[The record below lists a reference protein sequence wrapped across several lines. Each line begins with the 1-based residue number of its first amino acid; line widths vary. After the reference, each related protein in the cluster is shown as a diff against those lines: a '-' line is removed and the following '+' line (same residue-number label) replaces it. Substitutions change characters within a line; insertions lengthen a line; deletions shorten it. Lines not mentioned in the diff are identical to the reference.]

1 MLCCSTY
8 QFQRMFAFMNNVPL
22 SEYIRRRKLSLAVAD
37 IQKGERVIDVAL
49 KYGYSSPTAFSR
61 AFQCLHG
68 ITPSEARKKGTLLKT
83 YPPISFKL
91 TITGTEELTYR
102 IEERSAFEV
111 AGVSMLLDKS
121 LEKNFCTVPQF
132 WDNAVQD
139 GTLAKL
145 NSLDK
150 GGVCDL
156 LGISVCGDYETWKY
170 YIAVATSETAK
181 FEFEKLIIP
190 ASKWA
195 IFSGK
200 GTNVS
205 LQDLERRVITEWLP
219 FSGFEY
225 GNAPDIERY
234 IQADPEN
241 AEYEYWLSIRNE
253 KK

>member
-1 MLCCSTY
+1 
-8 QFQRMFAFMNNVPL
+8 
-22 SEYIRRRKLSLAVAD
+22 
-37 IQKGERVIDVAL
+37 
-49 KYGYSSPTAFSR
+49 
-61 AFQCLHG
+61 
-68 ITPSEARKKGTLLKT
+68 
-83 YPPISFKL
+83 
-91 TITGTEELTYR
+91 
-102 IEERSAFEV
+102 
-111 AGVSMLLDKS
+111 MLLDKS

-139 GTLAKL
+139 GTLTRL
-145 NSLDK
+145 NSIDK
-150 GGVCDL
+150 GEFCDL
-156 LGISVCGDYETWKY
+156 LGISVCGDYKTWKY

-181 FEFEKLIIP
+181 HEFEKLIIP

-200 GTNVS
+200 GTNIS

-253 KK
+253 KE

>member
-1 MLCCSTY
+1 M
-8 QFQRMFAFMNNVPL
+8 
-22 SEYIRRRKLSLAVAD
+22 
-37 IQKGERVIDVAL
+37 
-49 KYGYSSPTAFSR
+49 
-61 AFQCLHG
+61 
-68 ITPSEARKKGTLLKT
+68 
-83 YPPISFKL
+83 
-91 TITGTEELTYR
+91 
-102 IEERSAFEV
+102 
-111 AGVSMLLDKS
+111 
-121 LEKNFCTVPQF
+121 
-132 WDNAVQD
+132 
-139 GTLAKL
+139 
-145 NSLDK
+145 
-150 GGVCDL
+150 

-241 AEYEYWLSIRNE
+241 AEYEYWLSIRNDSC
-253 KK
+253 

>member
-1 MLCCSTY
+1 MIREEINLDWVK
-8 QFQRMFAFMNNVPL
+8 QLNIAIR
-22 SEYIRRRKLSLAVAD
+22 YIEDHL
-37 IQKGERVIDVAL
+37 
-49 KYGYSSPTAFSR
+49 
-61 AFQCLHG
+61 
-68 ITPSEARKKGTLLKT
+68 
-83 YPPISFKL
+83 
-91 TITGTEELTYR
+91 TGT
-102 IEERSAFEV
+102 IE
-111 AGVSMLLDKS
+111 
-121 LEKNFCTVPQF
+121 
-132 WDNAVQD
+132 
-139 GTLAKL
+139 
-145 NSLDK
+145 
-150 GGVCDL
+150 
-156 LGISVCGDYETWKY
+156 YETWKY

>member
-1 MLCCSTY
+1 MHLFKEGTHLLP
-8 QFQRMFAFMNNVPL
+8 QLRGEVDFRAPP
-22 SEYIRRRKLSLAVAD
+22 RLAVIERAARD
-37 IQKGERVIDVAL
+37 LAAEHFFKAHRLSTELERVFRAL
-49 KYGYSSPTAFSR
+49 FRLSALI
-61 AFQCLHG
+61 LHG
-68 ITPSEARKKGTLLKT
+68 I
-83 YPPISFKL
+83 
-91 TITGTEELTYR
+91 
-102 IEERSAFEV
+102 
-111 AGVSMLLDKS
+111 LDKS